1 MTRVG
6 NSIADLVGNT
16 PIVKLNRL
24 TGPEDAE
31 VYLKLEFFNPSSS
44 VKDRIALSMIEAG
57 EREGKLKLGD
67 TIIEP
72 TSGNT
77 GIGLAMIAAAKGYKS
92 VLVMPETMSM
102 ERRNLLRAYG
112 ADLVLTP
119 GPEGMKGAIA
129 KATDLARENGWFMK
143 MIHAVNQKE
152 ENIHSLTERVEPKY
166 LSDSDGRDE
175 EINPHAFIDP
185 AVGVKMAEDLRDAL
199 AANHPTDGA
208 KIQEQG
214 DAYVKRLIDLDKEFE
229 ARIGSIPE
237 ENRVLVTS
245 ERAFQY
251 LNDHY
256 GLKEA
261 FIWEIDTEENGSPKQ
276 IKALVNYIQE
286 HKVPVLFVESNVD
299 SRPMETVSKES
310 GVPIANKPI
319 YSDEIGNPGD
329 EIDTYIKYLEYN
341 MELIYNELS
350 KKR

>member
-1 MTRVG
+1 MRNMNKLLTWLCLSFLAVFLLSACGGDKKSEEDSTTGNGKMKVVTSFTIIADMTREIG
-6 NSIADLVGNT
+6 GDLV
-16 PIVKLNRL
+16 
-24 TGPEDAE
+24 E
-31 VYLKLEFFNPSSS
+31 VHNLVPSGT
-44 VKDRIALSMIEAG
+44 DPHEY
-57 EREGKLKLGD
+57 
-67 TIIEP
+67 EP
-72 TSGNT
+72 LPND
-77 GIGLAMIAAAKGYKS
+77 IKA
-92 VLVMPETMSM
+92 
-102 ERRNLLRAYG
+102 
-112 ADLVLTP
+112 
-119 GPEGMKGAIA
+119 
-129 KATDLARENGWFMK
+129 ATDADILFYNGLNLEGGENGWFMK

-152 ENIHSLTERVEPKY
+152 ENIYSLTERVEPKY

-199 AANHPTDGA
+199 AAKHPTESA

-214 DAYVKRLIDLDKEFE
+214 DAYVQRLKDLDSEFE
-229 ARIGSIPE
+229 ARISRIPE

-341 MELIYNELS
+341 MELIYAELS
-350 KKR
+350 KQR